1 MKYLL
6 LIAVA
11 FGGYKFYESQSVPS
25 YKSWFEIVNKV
36 EQDGATLKEVK
47 FGAHLLAKQL
57 CNDEGFQEQ
66 GGSTVKSCNDMY
78 KEKSPACE
86 SLVFDGAPENFSL
99 KKNVSSL
106 AKEFITCVGIS

>member
-6 LIAVA
+6 LIAIV
-11 FGGYKFYESQSVPS
+11 FGGYKFYDSQSVPS
-25 YKSWFEIVNKV
+25 YTSWFEVVNKV
-36 EQDGATLKEVK
+36 EQEGVTLKEVI

-57 CNDEGFQEQ
+57 CNDESFQKQ
-66 GGSTVKSCNDMY
+66 GGSSVKSCNDTY
-78 KEKSPACE
+78 REKSPSCE
-86 SLVFDGAPENFSL
+86 SLIFDGAPANFSL